1 MEIVRKIANTILYSL
16 SKSTNNQVQFIL
28 EIDEDVPQYIKV
40 DKTIL
45 TQIML
50 NLVTNSIK
58 FTQSGTIRL
67 KLSKQIENNDQII
80 TFSLIDTGKGISEE
94 MRKNLFKKYSKEEK
108 MNNDSGCG
116 LGLALVDLLCLKLG
130 SKIMHR
136 DNFPSGSIFFFSFKE
151 EAVFSCRYLR
161 ENKET
166 LTNLNKTFLEKNL
179 NHNKYN
185 LLKMDNISLSIPN
198 KYAREITSIYNEF
211 TLTNDINEF
220 SNCKKFNNN

>member
-1 MEIVRKIANTILYSL
+1 MEIVRKIANTILYLL
-16 SKSTNNQVQFIL
+16 SKSSYNQVQFIL

-67 KLSKQIENNDQII
+67 KLSKQIVNNDQII

-94 MRKNLFKKYSKEEK
+94 MRKNFFKKYSKEEK

-116 LGLALVDLLCLKLG
+116 LGMALVDLLCLKLG
-130 SKIMHR
+130 SKIMQKR
-136 DNFPSGSIFFFSFKE
+136 
-151 EAVFSCRYLR
+151 
-161 ENKET
+161 
-166 LTNLNKTFLEKNL
+166 
-179 NHNKYN
+179 
-185 LLKMDNISLSIPN
+185 
-198 KYAREITSIYNEF
+198 
-211 TLTNDINEF
+211 
-220 SNCKKFNNN
+220 